1 MGDPTEATRRALVS
15 QINNNAT
22 VRQDLEERHGTVYD
36 TEEMREHFEAIGFA
50 APFIVVRRRSDGAK
64 GSLMFQHSPRLYWGF
79 NAH

>member
-1 MGDPTEATRRALVS
+1 MNDPTEDTRRALVS

-22 VRQDLEERHGTVYD
+22 VRQELEEQHGTVYD

-50 APFIVVRRRSDGAK
+50 APFIVVRRRSDGTK